1 MPGDQSVFD
10 MCADPATHAIQV
22 PVSAL
27 VPIPIPL
34 FPEFAI
40 IETVLSLAKDVVSAP
55 ALGKVAP

>member
-1 MPGDQSVFD
+1 
-10 MCADPATHAIQV
+10 MCADPATHAFQV
-22 PVSAL
+22 PASRL
-27 VPIPIPL
+27 VPILIPL